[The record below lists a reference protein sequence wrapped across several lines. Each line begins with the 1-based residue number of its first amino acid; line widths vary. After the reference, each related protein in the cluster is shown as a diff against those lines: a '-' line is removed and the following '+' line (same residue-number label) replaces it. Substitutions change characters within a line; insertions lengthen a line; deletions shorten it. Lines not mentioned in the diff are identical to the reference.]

1 MKKQLK
7 LKPKVEKNLIK
18 MSLILEFIG
27 SCFVEEKPLIAGI
40 ILLICIVPC
49 YLIFMYGSEI
59 V

>member
-18 MSLILEFIG
+18 MSLILGFIG

-40 ILLICIVPC
+40 ILLICIVPT
-49 YLIFMYGSEI
+49 YLVYMYGSDI

>member
-18 MSLILEFIG
+18 MTLILLFIG

-40 ILLICIVPC
+40 ILLICILPT
-49 YLIFMYGSEI
+49 YLILMYGSDI